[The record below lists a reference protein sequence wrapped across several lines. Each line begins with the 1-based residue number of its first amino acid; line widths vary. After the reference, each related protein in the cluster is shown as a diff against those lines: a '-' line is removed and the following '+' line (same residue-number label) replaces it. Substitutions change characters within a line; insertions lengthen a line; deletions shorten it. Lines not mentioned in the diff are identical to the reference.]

1 MSNKNN
7 IFKGIKKSDWIEA
20 ADWLGWNSIG
30 GLFPVLGGFL
40 LFLIFKK
47 TPTISDFSNNGQFAI
62 YSATMFASA
71 FYIVFK
77 EYKSSIFSGRKLF
90 GAICLLGQIC
100 AVLLFSSVTAANLG
114 QLGVEVNRGLVRNL
128 SFLIYF
134 ISLIMTFL
142 LSALDKSRTYSDLQK
157 ERTKGVEK
165 LDAEYEKLEKKNE
178 G

>member
-1 MSNKNN
+1 MSNKIN
-7 IFKGIKKSDWIEA
+7 IFKGIKKSDWFEA

-30 GLFPVLGGFL
+30 GLFPVLGGFF

-90 GAICLLGQIC
+90 GAICILGQIG

-114 QLGVEVNRGLVRNL
+114 QSGVEVNRGLVRNL

-134 ISLIMTFL
+134 ISLIMAFL
-142 LSALDKSRTYSDLQK
+142 LSALDKSRAYLDIQK
-157 ERTKGVEK
+157 ERKEGVEK

-178 G
+178 E